1 MSTPRHATTQ
11 FSMQVS
17 VKAQG
22 RRTGP
27 NRLQTPIEVPI
38 QAPRRPAT
46 DESDIASKSNIASK
60 SDIAPE
66 SAVPPSTEPGWLTA
80 DRIARSLHPRIHEIW
95 TDVLTRYTDG
105 DEAMARRVYDVLS
118 GFHLLGE
125 LWRNTDIDELHIH
138 GTDVT
143 VCGRDG
149 MRPVPGFPDLATAQR
164 AVEAFKGARAYMG
177 AVVSHVGTA
186 VIVSR
191 DRGAGPDA
199 SWLLASGIVT
209 DDQLSQVKLAMRH
222 LRAVTVTGPAARIVV
237 RALASLIPAGSRIY
251 LGSYATLPRGCV
263 TAATPLEADFVVGVR
278 PGQVAEE
285 MADEGQVAALIANPE
300 RPIRAALRLAVSGP
314 SAAPDKVSQLP

>member
-1 MSTPRHATTQ
+1 
-11 FSMQVS
+11 MQVS

-22 RRTGP
+22 RPSEP
-27 NRLQTPIEVPI
+27 NRLQAPIEIPL

-46 DESDIASKSNIASK
+46 DQSGVASEST
-60 SDIAPE
+60 
-66 SAVPPSTEPGWLTA
+66 VPPSAEPGWLTA
-80 DRIARSLHPRIHEIW
+80 DRIARSLQPRIYELW

-125 LWRNTDIDELHIH
+125 LWRDTHIDELHIH

-164 AVEAFKGARAYMG
+164 AVEAFKGARSYVG

-191 DRGAGPDA
+191 DGGAGPDA
-199 SWLLASGIVT
+199 SWLLAGGIMA
-209 DDQLSQVKLAMRH
+209 DDQISQVELAMRH
-222 LRAVTVTGPAARIVV
+222 MRAITVTGPAARIVV

-285 MADEGQVAALIANPE
+285 MAAEGQVAALIANPE

-314 SAAPDKVSQLP
+314 SAAPDKVSLLP